1 MAVYAAEVTAEE
13 SDMAN
18 DAEPDMDETP
28 ETDNASETDKE
39 DKTDVQDMEQN
50 VPVTDIEIS
59 DHEEKVEVGKTIN
72 LTATALPANAT
83 ESTITFRSSDI
94 NIATVTSG
102 GEVKGISK
110 GYVTIYV
117 SAGSIIKEERIIMEQ
132 DKRVEDKK
140 VRFILLITQVVLWFM
155 VMVMEMVVLIVK
167 QINVSEHMLFLVSI
181 NLITIVTILINVH
194 NYRKNK
200 KRM

>member
-1 MAVYAAEVTAEE
+1 
-13 SDMAN
+13 
-18 DAEPDMDETP
+18 
-28 ETDNASETDKE
+28 
-39 DKTDVQDMEQN
+39 
-50 VPVTDIEIS
+50 
-59 DHEEKVEVGKTIN
+59 
-72 LTATALPANAT
+72 
-83 ESTITFRSSDI
+83 
-94 NIATVTSG
+94 
-102 GEVKGISK
+102 
-110 GYVTIYV
+110 
-117 SAGSIIKEERIIMEQ
+117 MEQ

-140 VRFILLITQVVLWFM
+140 SRFILLITQVVLWFM

>member
-1 MAVYAAEVTAEE
+1 
-13 SDMAN
+13 
-18 DAEPDMDETP
+18 
-28 ETDNASETDKE
+28 
-39 DKTDVQDMEQN
+39 
-50 VPVTDIEIS
+50 
-59 DHEEKVEVGKTIN
+59 
-72 LTATALPANAT
+72 
-83 ESTITFRSSDI
+83 
-94 NIATVTSG
+94 
-102 GEVKGISK
+102 
-110 GYVTIYV
+110 
-117 SAGSIIKEERIIMEQ
+117 MEQ

-194 NYRKNK
+194 NYRENK

>member
-1 MAVYAAEVTAEE
+1 
-13 SDMAN
+13 
-18 DAEPDMDETP
+18 
-28 ETDNASETDKE
+28 
-39 DKTDVQDMEQN
+39 
-50 VPVTDIEIS
+50 
-59 DHEEKVEVGKTIN
+59 
-72 LTATALPANAT
+72 
-83 ESTITFRSSDI
+83 
-94 NIATVTSG
+94 
-102 GEVKGISK
+102 
-110 GYVTIYV
+110 
-117 SAGSIIKEERIIMEQ
+117 MEQ
-132 DKRVEDKK
+132 DKCVEDKK

>member
-1 MAVYAAEVTAEE
+1 
-13 SDMAN
+13 
-18 DAEPDMDETP
+18 
-28 ETDNASETDKE
+28 
-39 DKTDVQDMEQN
+39 
-50 VPVTDIEIS
+50 
-59 DHEEKVEVGKTIN
+59 
-72 LTATALPANAT
+72 
-83 ESTITFRSSDI
+83 
-94 NIATVTSG
+94 
-102 GEVKGISK
+102 
-110 GYVTIYV
+110 
-117 SAGSIIKEERIIMEQ
+117 MEQ

-140 VRFILLITQVVLWFM
+140 ARFILLITQVVLWFM

>member
-1 MAVYAAEVTAEE
+1 
-13 SDMAN
+13 
-18 DAEPDMDETP
+18 
-28 ETDNASETDKE
+28 
-39 DKTDVQDMEQN
+39 
-50 VPVTDIEIS
+50 
-59 DHEEKVEVGKTIN
+59 
-72 LTATALPANAT
+72 
-83 ESTITFRSSDI
+83 
-94 NIATVTSG
+94 
-102 GEVKGISK
+102 
-110 GYVTIYV
+110 
-117 SAGSIIKEERIIMEQ
+117 MEQ

-155 VMVMEMVVLIVK
+155 VMVMEMVALIVK

>member
-1 MAVYAAEVTAEE
+1 
-13 SDMAN
+13 
-18 DAEPDMDETP
+18 
-28 ETDNASETDKE
+28 
-39 DKTDVQDMEQN
+39 
-50 VPVTDIEIS
+50 
-59 DHEEKVEVGKTIN
+59 
-72 LTATALPANAT
+72 
-83 ESTITFRSSDI
+83 
-94 NIATVTSG
+94 
-102 GEVKGISK
+102 
-110 GYVTIYV
+110 
-117 SAGSIIKEERIIMEQ
+117 MEQ

-194 NYRKNK
+194 NYRKNE

>member
-1 MAVYAAEVTAEE
+1 
-13 SDMAN
+13 
-18 DAEPDMDETP
+18 
-28 ETDNASETDKE
+28 
-39 DKTDVQDMEQN
+39 
-50 VPVTDIEIS
+50 
-59 DHEEKVEVGKTIN
+59 
-72 LTATALPANAT
+72 
-83 ESTITFRSSDI
+83 
-94 NIATVTSG
+94 
-102 GEVKGISK
+102 
-110 GYVTIYV
+110 
-117 SAGSIIKEERIIMEQ
+117 MEQ

-181 NLITIVTILINVH
+181 NLITIVTSLINVH

>member
-1 MAVYAAEVTAEE
+1 
-13 SDMAN
+13 
-18 DAEPDMDETP
+18 
-28 ETDNASETDKE
+28 
-39 DKTDVQDMEQN
+39 
-50 VPVTDIEIS
+50 
-59 DHEEKVEVGKTIN
+59 
-72 LTATALPANAT
+72 
-83 ESTITFRSSDI
+83 
-94 NIATVTSG
+94 
-102 GEVKGISK
+102 
-110 GYVTIYV
+110 
-117 SAGSIIKEERIIMEQ
+117 MEQ

-140 VRFILLITQVVLWFM
+140 ARFILLITQVVLWFI

>member
-1 MAVYAAEVTAEE
+1 
-13 SDMAN
+13 
-18 DAEPDMDETP
+18 
-28 ETDNASETDKE
+28 
-39 DKTDVQDMEQN
+39 
-50 VPVTDIEIS
+50 
-59 DHEEKVEVGKTIN
+59 
-72 LTATALPANAT
+72 
-83 ESTITFRSSDI
+83 
-94 NIATVTSG
+94 
-102 GEVKGISK
+102 
-110 GYVTIYV
+110 
-117 SAGSIIKEERIIMEQ
+117 MEQ

-140 VRFILLITQVVLWFM
+140 ARFILLITQVVLWFMVM

>member
-1 MAVYAAEVTAEE
+1 
-13 SDMAN
+13 
-18 DAEPDMDETP
+18 
-28 ETDNASETDKE
+28 
-39 DKTDVQDMEQN
+39 
-50 VPVTDIEIS
+50 
-59 DHEEKVEVGKTIN
+59 
-72 LTATALPANAT
+72 
-83 ESTITFRSSDI
+83 
-94 NIATVTSG
+94 
-102 GEVKGISK
+102 
-110 GYVTIYV
+110 
-117 SAGSIIKEERIIMEQ
+117 MEQ

-194 NYRKNK
+194 NYRKHK